1 MVRTSAQPLIAPLQ
15 QLGGERCAAV
25 AQTTPANVGVMYALL
40 DALPVYEAYA
50 TDVPMLV
57 LDNAESLEAT
67 GLICMQSEFSYEE
80 GQCEEGKPRR
90 RRIHNAFAGA

>member
-1 MVRTSAQPLIAPLQ
+1 MKGMLFIGSDERAASLALLQ

-25 AQTTPANVGVMYALL
+25 AQTTPANVAVIYAVL

-50 TDVPMLV
+50 TNVPMLV

-67 GLICMQSEFSYEE
+67 G
-80 GQCEEGKPRR
+80 
-90 RRIHNAFAGA
+90 